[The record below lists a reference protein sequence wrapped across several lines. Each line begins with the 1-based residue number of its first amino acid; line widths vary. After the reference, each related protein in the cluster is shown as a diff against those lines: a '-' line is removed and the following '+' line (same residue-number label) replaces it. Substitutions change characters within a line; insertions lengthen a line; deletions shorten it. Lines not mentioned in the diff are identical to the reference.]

1 MKLEIITP
9 ESGIFVGEATSV
21 SLPGTDGVFQV
32 LNNHASIISSLK
44 EGVVKIEA
52 TGNVDTSHPLIR
64 KNGTSVEVSIKG
76 GVAELMNNK
85 LIVLAD

>member
-9 ESGIFVGEATSV
+9 ESGVFNGEVSSV

-32 LNNHASIISSLK
+32 LNNHAPIISSLK

-52 TGNVDTSHPLIR
+52 TGNVDASHPSIR
-64 KNGTSVEVSIKG
+64 KNGASIEVSIKG
-76 GVAELMNNK
+76 GVSELMNNK